1 LLLAVP
7 NVSTGPEGAVLGALD
22 RAFGEPVLDIHSDA
36 VHARTVYTLAGRAA
50 ELEARLLAGA
60 EAAIAAIDLRTH
72 EGAHP
77 RIGAL
82 DVCPI
87 VYTEAALREPATSLA
102 LRVGEQLGELGLPVF
117 LYGDL
122 AASEQRR
129 ERHFFR
135 RGGIEALAERMAG
148 KLGGEPPLRPDFG
161 PDRPHPSA
169 GATLLTA
176 RPPLAAFNVVLAGAT
191 LAAGRAIADELRE
204 AGGGMP
210 GVRAIAID
218 MGKEGIQISTNVHDP
233 AAVPLGRVVAEIE
246 RLAAPHGAR
255 PAVAELIGVVP
266 EAALAGYPP
275 EVPIEAFDPAE
286 RTIEARLRV
295 LR

>member
-36 VHARTVYTLAGRAA
+36 VHARTVYTLAGPSGD
-50 ELEARLLAGA
+50 LERRLLSGA
-60 EAAIAAIDLRTH
+60 EAAIAAIDLRIH
-72 EGAHP
+72 SGAHP

-82 DVCPI
+82 DVCP
-87 VYTEAALREPATSLA
+87 VVFHRPELREPATALA
-102 LRVGEQLGELGLPVF
+102 YRLGERLGELGLPVF

-122 AASEQRR
+122 AAAEQRR

-135 RGGIEALAERMAG
+135 RGGVEALAERMAG
-148 KLGGEPPLRPDFG
+148 EAGKAPPLRPDFG

-191 LAAGRAIADELRE
+191 LAAGRAIAAELRE
-204 AGGGMP
+204 AGAGIP

-218 MGKEGIQISTNVHDP
+218 MGEEGIQISTNVHDP
-233 AAVPLGRVVAEIE
+233 AAVTLGRVVAEIE

-255 PAVAELIGVVP
+255 PAVAELIGVIP

-286 RTIEARLRV
+286 RTIEARLRA